1 MAIERF
7 SSRTHKL
14 GHSYLNDRLRGAH
27 SYDRIAGY
35 FTSSILEV
43 AGEAL
48 EAMQGKVRIICNSD
62 LAPRDV
68 ETARG
73 AELALGKEWRNKSDD
88 KLDPRSKKR
97 LARLHDFLKNG
108 KLEVRVLPNSV
119 FGLIHGKAGVI
130 TKPDGTRTA
139 FMGSINETYSAWE
152 LNYEILWEDPSPEAA
167 DWVQQEFDALWSHPQ
182 AVKLADAVVEDI
194 ERLAKRT
201 VVDKKTWLQ
210 APDPASAVV
219 ETPVYRKEYGLWA
232 HQKYFVQLAFEEH
245 RCGRGA
251 RFVLAD
257 QVGLGKTVQLAL
269 AAMLM
274 ALQGDR
280 PVLAIVPKT
289 LMWQWQDEIWKLL
302 RLPSAVWNGR
312 NWVDELGIEHP
323 SLSPEDAILKCPRRF
338 GIVSQGLV
346 VHGNKAVMR
355 LLEKQ
360 FECVIVDECHRA
372 RRRNLGPKKAN
383 EPPEPNNLM
392 SYLWEMSRRTR
403 SMLLATATP
412 VQLYPIEAYDLVDI
426 LARGGDH
433 VLGDRLAKWQM
444 ADKERV
450 LERIMGTLADEH
462 DIEDRWQW
470 IRDPFPPEYEAEVFA
485 KVREE
490 RNMAPTDNTLG
501 VDDLKSLKPWNRADL
516 GKIPEFCKT
525 HNPLL
530 RHIIRRT
537 RGFLEDTI
545 DPSSNEPYLKK
556 VEVVLFGEDNTIALP
571 TYLQDAYHTAEEF
584 CTALGEI
591 MKGSRFMRTLLL
603 RRMGS
608 SIEAGRNTAMKMLGS
623 GTLEDG
629 DEDDDNTSEENG
641 KAETPQAGP
650 TGIAARIGDK
660 EREILGRL
668 VQQLAAY
675 QDKDPKL
682 AVLRKTLFSEDWVP
696 EGCIVFSQY
705 YDTVR
710 YFSEQIALEYP
721 VMQVAVYAG
730 GDRSGIWQHGTFQR
744 TTKDEVKRLVQ
755 TGELKLVFG
764 TDSASEGLNLQR
776 LGTLVNLD
784 LPWNPTRLEQRK
796 GRIQRI
802 GQMRDTVKVYN
813 MRYTDSVEDRVH
825 QLLSQRLSN
834 IHQMF
839 GQIPDILE
847 DVWVEVA
854 EGREAQA
861 REIINAVP
869 ERNPFEIRY
878 DRIANVNFET
888 CATVLNEVERLE
900 ALGKKW

>member
-1 MAIERF
+1 MIQRF
-7 SSRTHKL
+7 SSRTHRL
-14 GHSYLNDRLRGAH
+14 GHSYLNERLKGAR

-48 EAMQGKVRIICNSD
+48 EAMEGKVRIICNSD
-62 LAPRDV
+62 LDPRDV

-73 AELALGKEWRNKSDD
+73 AELALGKEWRTKSED
-88 KLDPRSKKR
+88 KLDPRAKKR
-97 LARLHDFLKNG
+97 LERLHGFLKSQ

-130 TKPDGTRTA
+130 TSTDGTRTA

-152 LNYEILWEDPSPEAA
+152 LNYEILWEDTSPEAA
-167 DWVQQEFDALWSHPQ
+167 DWVQQEFEALWKHPQ
-182 AVKLADAVVEDI
+182 AVPLAQAVVEDI

-201 VVDKKTWLQ
+201 VVDQKTWRE

-219 ETPVYRKEYGLWA
+219 ETPVYRKQFGLWA
-232 HQKYFVQLAFEEH
+232 HQKYFVKLAFDEH
-245 RCGRGA
+245 RSGRGA

-274 ALQGDR
+274 ALDGDR

-289 LMWQWQDEIWKLL
+289 LMWQWQDELWKLL
-302 RLPSAVWNGR
+302 QLPSAVWNGK

-323 SLSPEDAILKCPRRF
+323 SITPEDGILKCPRRF

-360 FECVIVDECHRA
+360 YECVIVDECHRA

-383 EPPEPNNLM
+383 ESPEPNNLM
-392 SYLWEMSRRTR
+392 RYLWEIAPRTR

-426 LARGGDH
+426 VSRGADH
-433 VLGDRLAKWQM
+433 VLGDRFAKWQM
-444 ADKERV
+444 QDKEAV
-450 LERIMGTLADEH
+450 LERIMGDRSDDPDLQ
-462 DIEDRWQW
+462 DRWQW

-485 KVREE
+485 KIREDQG
-490 RNMAPTDNTLG
+490 MVPTTNTLG
-501 VDDLKSLKPWNRADL
+501 VDDLDNLKPWHKSDL
-516 GKIPEFCKT
+516 AKIPAFCQA

-537 RGFLEDTI
+537 RGFLESTI
-545 DPSSNEPYLKK
+545 DPISNEPYLKK
-556 VEVVLFGEDNTIALP
+556 VEVALYGDKKDETILLP
-571 TYLQDAYHTAEEF
+571 TYLEDAYHTAEEF
-584 CTALGEI
+584 CKALGEI
-591 MKGSRFMRTLLL
+591 MRGARFMRTLLL
-603 RRMGS
+603 RRMRS
-608 SIEAGRNTAMKMLGS
+608 SIEAGKSTALKMLGT
-623 GTLEDG
+623 GLLEDG
-629 DEDDDNTSEENG
+629 DEDDDNEEENG
-641 KAETPQAGP
+641 EVNQAPQ
-650 TGIAARIGDK
+650 TGIAARIGEK

-668 VQQLAAY
+668 VQQLHAY

-682 AVLRKTLFSEDWVP
+682 AVLRKTLFEDDWAQ
-696 EGCIVFSQY
+696 EGCIIFSQY

-710 YFSEQIALEYP
+710 YFSERLAEEYP
-721 VMQVAVYAG
+721 DREIAVYAG
-730 GDRSGIWQHGTFQR
+730 GDRSGIWHQGKFQR
-744 TTKDEVKRLVQ
+744 TTKDEVKRRVQ
-755 TGELKLVFG
+755 LGEIKLIFG
-764 TDSASEGLNLQR
+764 SDSASEGLNLQR

-802 GQMRDTVKVYN
+802 GQMRETVKVYN
-813 MRYTDSVEDRVH
+813 MRYKDSVEDRVH
-825 QLLSQRLSN
+825 QLLSQRLGH
-834 IHQMF
+834 IHEMF
-839 GQIPDILE
+839 GQVPDILE
-847 DVWVEVA
+847 DVWVQVA
-854 EGREAQA
+854 EGNKERAK
-861 REIINAVP
+861 EIIGAVP

-878 DRIANVNFET
+878 DRIENVDFET
-888 CATVLNEVERLE
+888 CSTVLNEVERLE
-900 ALGKKW
+900 ALGRGW

>member
-1 MAIERF
+1 MIQRF
-7 SSRTHKL
+7 SSRTHRL
-14 GHSYLNDRLRGAH
+14 GHSYLNERLKGATR
-27 SYDRIAGY
+27 YDRIAGY

-48 EAMQGKVRIICNSD
+48 EAMPGKVRIVCNSD
-62 LAPRDV
+62 LDPRDV

-73 AELALGKEWRNKSDD
+73 AELALGKEWRSKSGD
-88 KLDPRSKKR
+88 KLDPRAKKR
-97 LARLHDFLKNG
+97 LERLHGFLRSG

-130 TKPDGTRTA
+130 TGMDGSRTA
-139 FMGSINETYSAWE
+139 FMGSINETYAAWE
-152 LNYEILWEDPSPEAA
+152 LNYEILWEDTSAEAA
-167 DWVQQEFDALWSHPQ
+167 DWVQQEFDALWKHPQ
-182 AVKLADAVVEDI
+182 AVPLAQAVVEDI

-201 VVDKKTWLQ
+201 VVDRKTWRE

-232 HQKYFVQLAFEEH
+232 HQKYFVKLAFDEH

-274 ALQGDR
+274 ALEGDR

-302 RLPSAVWNGR
+302 QLPSAVWNGK

-323 SLSPEDAILKCPRRF
+323 GITPEDGILKCPRRF

-346 VHGNKAVMR
+346 VHGNRAVKR

-360 FECVIVDECHRA
+360 YECVIVDECHRA

-383 EPPEPNNLM
+383 EAPEPNNLM
-392 SYLWEMSRRTR
+392 RYLWEMAPRTR

-426 LARGGDH
+426 VSRGADH
-433 VLGDRLAKWQM
+433 VLGDRFAKWQM
-444 ADKERV
+444 QDKEAV
-450 LERIMGTLADEH
+450 LERIMGGRAD
-462 DIEDRWQW
+462 DPDLQDRWQW
-470 IRDPFPPEYEAEVFA
+470 MRDPFPPEYEAEVFA
-485 KVREE
+485 RIREDQ
-490 RNMAPTDNTLG
+490 NMEPTTNTLG
-501 VDDLKSLKPWNRADL
+501 VDDLSALKPWHRADL
-516 GKIPEFCKT
+516 EKIKAFCQE

-537 RGFLEDTI
+537 RGFLESTI
-545 DPSSNEPYLKK
+545 DPISNEPYLKK
-556 VEVVLFGEDNTIALP
+556 VEVVLYGEGETIPLP
-571 TYLQDAYHTAEEF
+571 TYLHDAYKTAEEF
-584 CTALGEI
+584 CNALGEV
-591 MKGSRFMRTLLL
+591 MKGARFMRTLLL

-608 SIEAGRNTAMKMLGS
+608 SIEAGKSTALKMLGT
-623 GTLEDG
+623 GLLQDG
-629 DEDDDNTSEENG
+629 DEDDEPEDENG
-641 KAETPQAGP
+641 AETAAPQ

-660 EREILGRL
+660 ERGILNRL
-668 VQQLAAY
+668 VQQLQSY

-682 AVLRKTLFSEDWVP
+682 AVLRKTLFEDDWA
-696 EGCIVFSQY
+696 EDGCIIFSQY

-710 YFSEQIALEYP
+710 YFSERLAEEYP
-721 VMQVAVYAG
+721 DREIAVYAG
-730 GDRSGIWQHGTFQR
+730 GDRSGVWHQGKFQR
-744 TTKDEVKRLVQ
+744 TTKDEVKRRVQ
-755 TGELKLVFG
+755 SGEIKLIFG

-813 MRYTDSVEDRVH
+813 MRYKGSVEDRVH
-825 QLLSQRLSN
+825 ELLSQRLNN

-854 EGREAQA
+854 EGREAKA

-878 DRIANVNFET
+878 DRISNVDFET
-888 CATVLNEVERLE
+888 CSTVLNEVERLE
-900 ALGKKW
+900 ILGRGW

>member
-1 MAIERF
+1 MIQRF
-7 SSRTHKL
+7 SSRTHRL
-14 GHSYLNDRLRGAH
+14 GHSYLNERLKGAR

-48 EAMQGKVRIICNSD
+48 EAMEGKVRIICNSD
-62 LAPRDV
+62 LDPRDV

-73 AELALGKEWRNKSDD
+73 AELALGKEWRTKSED
-88 KLDPRSKKR
+88 KLDPRAKKR
-97 LARLHDFLKNG
+97 LERLHGFLKSQ

-130 TKPDGTRTA
+130 TSTDGTRTA

-152 LNYEILWEDPSPEAA
+152 LNYEILWEDTSPEAA
-167 DWVQQEFDALWSHPQ
+167 DWVQQEFEALWKHPQ
-182 AVKLADAVVEDI
+182 AVPLAQAVVEDI

-201 VVDKKTWLQ
+201 VVDQKTWRE

-219 ETPVYRKEYGLWA
+219 ETPVYRKQFGLWA
-232 HQKYFVQLAFEEH
+232 HQKYFVKLAFDEH
-245 RCGRGA
+245 RSGRGA

-274 ALQGDR
+274 ALDGDR

-289 LMWQWQDEIWKLL
+289 LMWQWQDELWKLL
-302 RLPSAVWNGR
+302 QLPSAVWNGK

-323 SLSPEDAILKCPRRF
+323 SITPEDGILKCPRRF

-360 FECVIVDECHRA
+360 YECVIVDECHRA

-383 EPPEPNNLM
+383 ESPEPNNLM
-392 SYLWEMSRRTR
+392 RYLWEIAPRTR

-426 LARGGDH
+426 VSRGADH
-433 VLGDRLAKWQM
+433 VLGDRFAKWQM
-444 ADKERV
+444 QDKEAV
-450 LERIMGTLADEH
+450 LERIMGDRSDDPDLQ
-462 DIEDRWQW
+462 DRWQW

-485 KVREE
+485 KIREDQG
-490 RNMAPTDNTLG
+490 MVPTTNTLG
-501 VDDLKSLKPWNRADL
+501 VDDLDNLKPWHKSDL
-516 GKIPEFCKT
+516 AKIPAFCQA

-537 RGFLEDTI
+537 RGFLESTI
-545 DPSSNEPYLKK
+545 DPISNEPYLKK
-556 VEVVLFGEDNTIALP
+556 VEVALYGDKKDETILLP
-571 TYLQDAYHTAEEF
+571 TYLEDAYHTAEEF
-584 CTALGEI
+584 CKALGEI
-591 MKGSRFMRTLLL
+591 MRGARFMRTLLL

-608 SIEAGRNTAMKMLGS
+608 SIEAGKSTALKMLGT
-623 GTLEDG
+623 GLLEDG
-629 DEDDDNTSEENG
+629 DEDDDNEEENG
-641 KAETPQAGP
+641 EVNQAPQ
-650 TGIAARIGDK
+650 TGIAARIGEK

-668 VQQLAAY
+668 VQQLHAY

-682 AVLRKTLFSEDWVP
+682 AVLRKTLFEDDWAQ
-696 EGCIVFSQY
+696 EGCIIFSQY

-710 YFSEQIALEYP
+710 YFSERLAEEYP
-721 VMQVAVYAG
+721 DREIAVYAG
-730 GDRSGIWQHGTFQR
+730 GDRSGIWHQGKFQR
-744 TTKDEVKRLVQ
+744 TTKDEVKRRVQ
-755 TGELKLVFG
+755 LGEIKLIFG
-764 TDSASEGLNLQR
+764 SDSASEGLNLQR

-802 GQMRDTVKVYN
+802 GQMRETVKVYN
-813 MRYTDSVEDRVH
+813 MRYKDSVEDRVH
-825 QLLSQRLSN
+825 QLLSQRLGH
-834 IHQMF
+834 IHEMF
-839 GQIPDILE
+839 GQVPDILE
-847 DVWVEVA
+847 DVWVQVA
-854 EGREAQA
+854 EGNKERAK
-861 REIINAVP
+861 EIIGAVP

-878 DRIANVNFET
+878 DRIENVDFET
-888 CATVLNEVERLE
+888 CSTVLNEVERLE
-900 ALGKKW
+900 ALGRGW

>member
-1 MAIERF
+1 MIHRF

-14 GHSYLNDRLRGAH
+14 GHSYLNERLKDAS

-48 EAMQGKVRIICNSD
+48 EAMEGKVRIICNSD
-62 LAPRDV
+62 LDPRDV
-68 ETARG
+68 ETARS
-73 AELALGKEWRNKSDD
+73 AELALGKEWRAKSED
-88 KLDPRSKKR
+88 KMDPRAKKR
-97 LARLHDFLKNG
+97 LERLHGFLKSG

-152 LNYEILWEDPSPEAA
+152 LNYEILWEDTSPEAS
-167 DWVQQEFDALWSHPQ
+167 DWVQEEFDALWKHPQ
-182 AVKLADAVVEDI
+182 AVPLAQAVVEDI
-194 ERLAKRT
+194 GRLARRT
-201 VVDKKTWLQ
+201 VVDRKTWRND
-210 APDPASAVV
+210 PDPASAVV

-232 HQKYFVQLAFEEH
+232 HQKYFVKRAFDEH

-274 ALQGDR
+274 ALQGER
-280 PVLAIVPKT
+280 PVLAVVPKT
-289 LMWQWQDEIWKLL
+289 LMWQWQDELWKLL
-302 RLPSAVWNGR
+302 KLPSAVWNGG
-312 NWVDELGIEHP
+312 NWVDELGIEYP
-323 SLSPEDAILKCPRRF
+323 SISSEDAILKCPRRF

-360 FECVIVDECHRA
+360 YECVIVDESHRA
-372 RRRNLGPKKAN
+372 RRRNLGPRKTN
-383 EPPEPNNLM
+383 EAPEPNNLM
-392 SYLWEMSRRTR
+392 AFLWDMSRRTK

-412 VQLYPIEAYDLVDI
+412 VQLYPIEAYDMVDI
-426 LARGGDH
+426 LARGADH
-433 VLGDRLAKWQM
+433 VLGERLAKWQM

-450 LERIMGTLADEH
+450 LERIMGTRAD
-462 DIEDRWQW
+462 DPDLEDRWQW
-470 IRDPFPPEYEAEVFA
+470 MRDPFPPEYEAEVFA

-490 RNMAPTDNTLG
+490 RNMAPTNNTLG
-501 VDDLKSLKPWNRADL
+501 VDDLKELKPWDRSKLKELPD
-516 GKIPEFCKT
+516 FCKN

-530 RHIIRRT
+530 RHIVRRT
-537 RGFLEDTI
+537 RGFLENKI
-545 DPSSNEPYLKK
+545 DPLTNEPYLKK
-556 VEVVLFGEDNTIALP
+556 VEVVLYGEEHTIALP
-571 TYLQDAYHTAEEF
+571 TYLEDAYATAEEF
-584 CTALGEI
+584 CKALSEI
-591 MKGSRFMRTLLL
+591 MRGSRFMRTLLL

-608 SIEAGRNTAMKMLGS
+608 SIEAGRLTALKMLGT
-623 GTLEDG
+623 GLLEDG
-629 DEDDDNTSEENG
+629 EEDDDNSNELNG
-641 KAETPQAGP
+641 NEGTPQAAP
-650 TGIAARIGDK
+650 TGIAARISDR
-660 EREILGRL
+660 EREILMRL
-668 VQQLAAY
+668 VQQLGAY

-682 AVLRKTLFSEDWVP
+682 AVLRKTLFADEWAQD
-696 EGCIVFSQY
+696 GCIIFSQY

-710 YFSEQIALEYP
+710 YFSEQIAQENPEL
-721 VMQVAVYAG
+721 QVAVYAG
-730 GDRSGIWQHGTFQR
+730 GDRSGIWQNGIFQR

-755 TGELKLVFG
+755 AGEVKLAFG

-825 QLLSQRLSN
+825 QLLAQRLSN

-854 EGREAQA
+854 EGREAKA
-861 REIINAVP
+861 REIIDAVP

-878 DRIANVNFET
+878 DRIENVDFET
-888 CATVLNEVERLE
+888 CSTVLNEVERLE
-900 ALGKKW
+900 ALEKGW

>member
-1 MAIERF
+1 MIQRF
-7 SSRTHKL
+7 SSRTHRL
-14 GHSYLNDRLRGAH
+14 GHSYLNDRLKGAQR
-27 SYDRIAGY
+27 YDRIAGY

-48 EAMQGKVRIICNSD
+48 EAMPGKVRIICNSD
-62 LAPRDV
+62 LDPRDV

-73 AELALGKEWRNKSDD
+73 AELALGKEWRTKSED
-88 KLDPRSKKR
+88 KLDPRAKKR
-97 LARLHDFLKNG
+97 LERLHGFLHSG

-130 TKPDGTRTA
+130 TGTDGTRTA
-139 FMGSINETYSAWE
+139 FMGSINETFSAWE
-152 LNYEILWEDPSPEAA
+152 LNYEILWEDTSPEAA
-167 DWVQQEFDALWSHPQ
+167 DWVQQEFEALWKHPQ
-182 AVKLADAVVEDI
+182 AVPLAQAVVEDI

-201 VVDKKTWLQ
+201 VVDQKTWRE

-232 HQKYFVQLAFEEH
+232 HQKYFVKLAFDEH

-274 ALQGDR
+274 ALDGDR

-302 RLPSAVWNGR
+302 QLPSAVWNGK

-323 SLSPEDAILKCPRRF
+323 SITPEDGILKCPRRF

-346 VHGNKAVMR
+346 VHGNKAVLR

-360 FECVIVDECHRA
+360 YECVIVDECHRA

-383 EPPEPNNLM
+383 ESPEPNNLM
-392 SYLWEMSRRTR
+392 HYLWEMAPRTR

-426 LARGGDH
+426 LSRGADH
-433 VLGDRLAKWQM
+433 VLGDRFAKWQM
-444 ADKERV
+444 QDKEAV
-450 LERIMGTLADEH
+450 LERIMGERSDDPDLQ
-462 DIEDRWQW
+462 DRWQW
-470 IRDPFPPEYEAEVFA
+470 IRDPFPPEYESEVFA
-485 KVREE
+485 KIREAQ
-490 RNMAPTDNTLG
+490 NMEPTTNTLG
-501 VDDLKSLKPWNRADL
+501 VDDLGALKPWHRSDL
-516 GKIPEFCKT
+516 ERIPAFCKE

-537 RGFLEDTI
+537 RGFLESTI
-545 DPSSNEPYLKK
+545 DPISNEPYLKK
-556 VEVVLFGEDNTIALP
+556 VEVVLYGEDETIPLP
-571 TYLQDAYHTAEEF
+571 TYLDDAYHTAEEF
-584 CTALGEI
+584 CQALGEI
-591 MKGSRFMRTLLL
+591 IKGARFMRTLLL

-608 SIEAGRNTAMKMLGS
+608 SIEAGKSTALKMLGT
-623 GTLEDG
+623 GLLQDG
-629 DEDDDNTSEENG
+629 DEDDDAEEESGSE
-641 KAETPQAGP
+641 AQAP
-650 TGIAARIGDK
+650 LTGIAARIGDK

-668 VQQLAAY
+668 VQQLQSY

-682 AVLRKTLFSEDWVP
+682 AVLRKTLFEDEWAE
-696 EGCIVFSQY
+696 EGCIIFSQY

-710 YFSEQIALEYP
+710 FFSERLAEEYP
-721 VMQVAVYAG
+721 EREIAVYAG
-730 GDRSGIWQHGTFQR
+730 GDRSGVWHQGKFQR
-744 TTKDEVKRLVQ
+744 TTKEEVKRRVQ
-755 TGELKLVFG
+755 LGEIKLIFG

-802 GQMRDTVKVYN
+802 GQMRETVKVYN
-813 MRYTDSVEDRVH
+813 MRYKDSVEDRVH
-825 QLLSQRLSN
+825 QLLSQRLGH
-834 IHQMF
+834 IHEMF
-839 GQIPDILE
+839 GQVPDILE
-847 DVWVEVA
+847 DVWVQVA
-854 EGREAQA
+854 EGNKERAK
-861 REIINAVP
+861 EIIGAVP

-878 DRIANVNFET
+878 DRISNVDFET
-888 CATVLNEVERLE
+888 CATVLNEVERME
-900 ALGKKW
+900 ALGRGW

>member
-1 MAIERF
+1 MIQRF
-7 SSRTHKL
+7 SSRTHRL
-14 GHSYLNDRLRGAH
+14 GHSYLNERLKGAK

-48 EAMQGKVRIICNSD
+48 EAMEGKVRIICNSD
-62 LAPRDV
+62 LDPRDV

-73 AELALGKEWRNKSDD
+73 AELALGKEWRTKSED
-88 KLDPRSKKR
+88 KLDPRAKKR
-97 LARLHDFLKNG
+97 LERLHGFLKSG

-130 TKPDGTRTA
+130 TSTDGARTA

-152 LNYEILWEDPSPEAA
+152 LNYEILWEDTSAEAA
-167 DWVQQEFDALWSHPQ
+167 DWVQQEFEALWKHPQ
-182 AVKLADAVVEDI
+182 AVPLAQAVVEDI

-201 VVDKKTWLQ
+201 VVDQKTWRE

-219 ETPVYRKEYGLWA
+219 ETPVYRKQFGLWA
-232 HQKYFVQLAFEEH
+232 HQKYFVKLAFDEH

-274 ALQGDR
+274 ALDGDR

-289 LMWQWQDEIWKLL
+289 LMWQWQDELWKLL
-302 RLPSAVWNGR
+302 NLPSAVWNGR

-323 SLSPEDAILKCPRRF
+323 SISPEDGILKCPRRF

-346 VHGNKAVMR
+346 VHGTKAVMR

-360 FECVIVDECHRA
+360 YECVIVDECHRA
-372 RRRNLGPKKAN
+372 RRKNLGPNRAN
-383 EPPEPNNLM
+383 DAPEPNNLM
-392 SYLWEMSRRTR
+392 SYLWEIAPRTR

-426 LARGGDH
+426 LSRGAEH
-433 VLGDRLAKWQM
+433 VLGDRFAKWQM
-444 ADKERV
+444 QDKEAV
-450 LERIMGTLADEH
+450 LERIMGERTDDADIH
-462 DIEDRWQW
+462 DRWQW

-485 KVREE
+485 KIREDK
-490 RNMAPTDNTLG
+490 NMAPTTNTLG
-501 VDDLKSLKPWNRADL
+501 VDDLNALKPWHKSDL
-516 GKIPEFCKT
+516 AKIPAFCQA

-537 RGFLEDTI
+537 RGFLESTI
-545 DPSSNEPYLKK
+545 DPISNEPYLKK
-556 VEVVLFGEDNTIALP
+556 VEVALYGDKKDETILLP
-571 TYLQDAYHTAEEF
+571 TYLEDAYHTAEEF
-584 CTALGEI
+584 CKALGEI
-591 MKGSRFMRTLLL
+591 MRGARFMRTLLL

-608 SIEAGRNTAMKMLGS
+608 SIEAGKSTALKMLGT
-623 GTLEDG
+623 GLLEDG
-629 DEDDDNTSEENG
+629 DEDDDNEEENG
-641 KAETPQAGP
+641 EVNQAPQ
-650 TGIAARIGDK
+650 TGIAARIGEK

-668 VQQLAAY
+668 VQQLQAY

-682 AVLRKTLFSEDWVP
+682 AVLRKTLFEDDWAQ
-696 EGCIVFSQY
+696 EGCIIFSQY

-710 YFSEQIALEYP
+710 YFSERLAEEYP
-721 VMQVAVYAG
+721 DREIAVYAG
-730 GDRSGIWQHGTFQR
+730 GDRSGIWHQGKFQR
-744 TTKDEVKRLVQ
+744 TTKDEVKRRVQ
-755 TGELKLVFG
+755 LGEIKLIFG

-802 GQMRDTVKVYN
+802 GQMRETVKVYN
-813 MRYTDSVEDRVH
+813 MRYKDSVEDRVH
-825 QLLSQRLSN
+825 QLLSQRLGH
-834 IHQMF
+834 IHEMF
-839 GQIPDILE
+839 GQVPDILE
-847 DVWVEVA
+847 DVWVQVA
-854 EGREAQA
+854 EGNKERAK
-861 REIINAVP
+861 EIIGAVP

-878 DRIANVNFET
+878 DRIQNVDFET
-888 CATVLNEVERLE
+888 CSTVLNEVERME
-900 ALGKKW
+900 ALGKGW

>member
-1 MAIERF
+1 MIQRF

-48 EAMQGKVRIICNSD
+48 EAIEGKVRIICNSD
-62 LAPRDV
+62 LDPRDV

-73 AELALGKEWRNKSDD
+73 AELALGKEWRTKSED
-88 KLDPRSKKR
+88 KLDPRAKKR
-97 LARLHDFLKNG
+97 LERLHGFLKSG

-130 TKPDGTRTA
+130 TKPDGSRTS

-167 DWVQQEFDALWSHPQ
+167 DWVQQEFDALWSNPQ
-182 AVKLADAVVEDI
+182 AVPLAKAVVEDI
-194 ERLAKRT
+194 ERLTKRT
-201 VVDKKTWLQ
+201 VVDQKTWQQ
-210 APDPASAVV
+210 APDAASAVV

-232 HQKYFVQLAFEEH
+232 HQKYFVKLAFDEH
-245 RCGRGA
+245 CLGRGA

-312 NWVDELGIEHP
+312 NWVDESGIEYP

-360 FECVIVDECHRA
+360 YECVIVDECHRA
-372 RRRNLGPKKAN
+372 RRRNLGPRKTN

-392 SYLWEMSRRTR
+392 AYLWEMSRRTK

-426 LARGGDH
+426 LARGGEH

-444 ADKERV
+444 QDKERV
-450 LERIMGTLADEH
+450 LQRIMGTLAD
-462 DIEDRWQW
+462 DPDLEDRWQW
-470 IRDPFPPEYEAEVFA
+470 MRDPFPPEYEAEVFA

-501 VDDLKSLKPWNRADL
+501 VDDLKELKPWHRSGLA
-516 GKIPEFCKT
+516 GIREFCKT

-556 VEVVLFGEDNTIALP
+556 VEVVLYGEDTTIPLP
-571 TYLQDAYHTAEEF
+571 TYLQDAYQTAEEF
-584 CTALGEI
+584 CKALGEI
-591 MKGSRFMRTLLL
+591 MRGSRFMRTLLL

-608 SIEAGRNTAMKMLGS
+608 SIEAGRLTAMKMLGT
-623 GTLEDG
+623 GLVEDG
-629 DEDDDNTSEENG
+629 EEDDDNSSDEHGNG
-641 KAETPQAGP
+641 GIPQAGP
-650 TGIAARIGDK
+650 GGIAARIGDR
-660 EREILGRL
+660 EREILMRL
-668 VQQLAAY
+668 VQQLGAY

-682 AVLRKTLFSEDWVP
+682 AVLRKALFTEEWAQD
-696 EGCIVFSQY
+696 GCIIFSQY

-710 YFSEQIALEYP
+710 YFSEQIAQEYP
-721 VMQVAVYAG
+721 ELQVAVYAG
-730 GDRSGIWQHGTFQR
+730 GDRSGIWQNGTFQR

-755 TGELKLVFG
+755 TGEVKLVFG

-802 GQMRDTVKVYN
+802 GQVRDTVKVYN

-825 QLLSQRLSN
+825 QLLSLRLSN

-854 EGREAQA
+854 EGHEAQA

-878 DRIANVNFET
+878 DRIENVDFET
-888 CATVLNEVERLE
+888 CTTVLNEVERLE
-900 ALGKKW
+900 ALGRGW